1 MCGGSSMKRKI
12 KRIIALVL
20 VVVLFALFVAFE
32 VCRMGVVHGLLI
44 VLLDIVAFV
53 LLVLLFNW
61 LID

>member
-1 MCGGSSMKRKI
+1 MKRKI

-32 VCRMGVVHGLLI
+32 VGRMGVTHGLLI

>member
-1 MCGGSSMKRKI
+1 MKRKI

-20 VVVLFALFVAFE
+20 VVVLFAVFVAYE
-32 VCRMGVVHGLLI
+32 VGEMGVAHGLLI